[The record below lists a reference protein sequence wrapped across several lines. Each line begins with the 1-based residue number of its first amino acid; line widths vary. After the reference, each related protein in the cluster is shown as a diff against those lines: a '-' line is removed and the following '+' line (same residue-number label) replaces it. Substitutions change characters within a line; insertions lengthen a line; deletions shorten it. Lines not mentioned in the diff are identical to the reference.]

1 MVAGEKVTAEQQV
14 VNIVDLRMLELAG
27 TVGAQD
33 VARLSAG
40 MPVELKIEGV
50 DKPMQGKLAR
60 IAPQA
65 EAGTRSIGV
74 AVQLQNPKE
83 TMRAGQYAVAQVQIG
98 DAPPRLTVPIGAIS
112 SSSGQEYVWTVE
124 GGKLLRRTVTTG
136 RRDPV
141 RGRAEV
147 LEGLDAGRAGAGRA
161 LRQPARRC
169 QGPRRRRRDGRHAQ
183 AAAHAGRDDRPLIHA
198 ADTASLRGEFPCG

>member
-27 TVGAQD
+27 TVGTQD

-65 EAGTRSIGV
+65 EAARARS
-74 AVQLQNPKE
+74 AW
-83 TMRAGQYAVAQVQIG
+83 RC
-98 DAPPRLTVPIGAIS
+98 S
-112 SSSGQEYVWTVE
+112 C
-124 GGKLLRRTVTTG
+124 RT
-136 RRDPV
+136 
-141 RGRAEV
+141 
-147 LEGLDAGRAGAGRA
+147 
-161 LRQPARRC
+161 
-169 QGPRRRRRDGRHAQ
+169 RRRRCA
-183 AAAHAGRDDRPLIHA
+183 P
-198 ADTASLRGEFPCG
+198 ASTPSRRCRSAMRRRA